1 MLPNLVGDSVLRS
14 PMLALRE
21 HMAVVLKAVEALG
34 EFVDLAQAGA
44 WERALQ
50 AQQRVADR
58 ESDADHLKQQL
69 RGDLPKSLWM
79 PVART
84 DLLDLLSAQDKV
96 ANRAKDVAGLM
107 LGRQLAFPRTLSDSL
122 NDYVALSIEATA
134 GALAAVEATQ
144 VLYRSGFG
152 ERQAAEVEQLIIAVE
167 RLERAS
173 DRKQVELRGQLFQ
186 VEKELPPVDVMFL
199 YQVLDWIGSI
209 ADRAEKV
216 THRLLLVIKS

>member
-1 MLPNLVGDSVLRS
+1 VLPNLVGESVQRS
-14 PMLALRE
+14 PMLALQE
-21 HMAVVLKAVEALG
+21 HMAVVLQAVEALG
-34 EFVDLAQAGA
+34 DFIALAQDGA
-44 WERALQ
+44 WDRALQ

-69 RGDLPKSLWM
+69 RGEMPKRLWM
-79 PVART
+79 PVARS
-84 DLLDLLSAQDKV
+84 DLLDLLSAQDKI
-96 ANRAKDVAGLM
+96 ANRAKDIAGLM
-107 LGRQLAFPRTLSDSL
+107 LGRQLSFPAALTDGVR
-122 NDYVALSIEATA
+122 DYLALSVEATA

-152 ERQAAEVEQLIIAVE
+152 ERQAAEVERLIVEVE

-173 DRKQVELRGQLFQ
+173 DRKQVELRARLFQ
-186 VEKELPPVDVMFL
+186 VERDLPPVDAMFL
-199 YQVLDWIGSI
+199 YQVLDWVGSV

>member
-14 PMLALRE
+14 PMLALQE
-21 HMAVVLKAVEALG
+21 HMAVVLQAVEALG
-34 EFVDLAQAGA
+34 DFVALAQAGA
-44 WERALQ
+44 WDRALQ

-69 RGDLPKSLWM
+69 RGDMPKSLWM
-79 PVART
+79 PFART
-84 DLLDLLSAQDKV
+84 DLLDLLSAQDKI
-96 ANRAKDVAGLM
+96 ANRAKDIAGLM
-107 LGRQLAFPRTLSDSL
+107 LGRQLAFPGTLSDSVNENL
-122 NDYVALSIEATA
+122 ALSVEATA

-144 VLYRSGFG
+144 VLYQSGFG
-152 ERQAAEVEQLIIAVE
+152 ERQAAEVERLIVTVE

-173 DRKQVELRGQLFQ
+173 DRRQVELRAQLFQ

-199 YQVLDWIGSI
+199 YQVLDWIGSV

>member
-21 HMAVVLKAVEALG
+21 HMAVVLQAVEALG
-34 EFVDLAQAGA
+34 EFVALAQDGA
-44 WERALQ
+44 WDRALQ

-58 ESDADHLKQQL
+58 ESDADHLKHQL
-69 RGDLPKSLWM
+69 RGDMPKSLWM
-79 PVART
+79 PVARS
-84 DLLDLLSAQDKV
+84 DLLDLLSAQDKI
-96 ANRAKDVAGLM
+96 ANRAKDIAGLM
-107 LGRQLAFPRTLSDSL
+107 LGRQLAFPRTLTDSI
-122 NDYVALSIEATA
+122 NDYLALSVEATA

-144 VLYRSGFG
+144 VLYQSGFG
-152 ERQAAEVEQLIIAVE
+152 ERQAAEVEQLIVAVE

-173 DRKQVELRGQLFQ
+173 DRKQVELRAQLFQ

-199 YQVLDWIGSI
+199 YQVLDWIGSV